1 MQHNSLA
8 QLEIPVVM
16 GNHLEQLPDDLFIP
30 PNALEIFLETFS
42 GPLDLLLYLIRKDD
56 IDILDLDISKITDQ
70 YLEYIELMDSLKF
83 ELAADYLVMA
93 ATLAEIKSRLM
104 LPKESFEDE
113 EEDPRAALIK
123 RLQEYKRFKIV
134 SEKIAILPRV
144 DRDFFIASAK
154 VPKLQESLLKEESE
168 INITDLFT
176 SVVEVLNRP
185 NYKNSHLIDF
195 EELSTKERIQILLDI
210 LNNKNIISFSKTLR
224 KPEGKKGV
232 VVTLL
237 ASLELAKDGY
247 IDVIK
252 NQLGRSNQL
261 FSRHTLED
269 DDNLALS
276 CRVNA
281 SSSISNWNDAKLK
294 KVDEHV
300 TDHCLLQFPVTSS
313 VNDRIEIVHFIG
325 GG

>member
-8 QLEIPVVM
+8 QLEIPLVM

-123 RLQEYKRFKIV
+123 RLQEYKRFKTV

-154 VPKLQESLLKEESE
+154 VPNLQESLLKEESE

-247 IDVIK
+247 IELIQNKSEELFIK
-252 NQLGRSNQL
+252 
-261 FSRHTLED
+261 
-269 DDNLALS
+269 
-276 CRVNA
+276 
-281 SSSISNWNDAKLK
+281 
-294 KVDEHV
+294 
-300 TDHCLLQFPVTSS
+300 S
-313 VNDRIEIVHFIG
+313 VRGI
-325 GG
+325 